1 MTIQHATG
9 DELARIKAK
18 HYSEITT
25 DEWCALPFDDWR
37 AKGDERRAAEA
48 ACPAHEAV
56 SLSSSDELRRGWYR
70 ARCKHCGAD
79 MSRDSG
85 D

>member
-1 MTIQHATG
+1 MTDHATG

-18 HYSEITT
+18 HYSELTT
-25 DEWCALPFDDWR
+25 DEWCALPYDDWK

-48 ACPAHEAV
+48 ACPKHEVVGTGDA
-56 SLSSSDELRRGWYR
+56 DQNRRGWHP
-70 ARCKHCGAD
+70 ARCKHCGLD
-79 MSRDSG
+79 MSVDSG